1 MVEFGVITGEV
12 DGTWIRVQYRTGE
25 KFWAPMITFVSNVS
39 IPSEKWIKANKHKY
53 VALVSFEKDILE
65 NPMVVGFYPVKG
77 ATAEADMFSKL
88 LALTADLIS
97 ILQQATIMT
106 QLGPQKIMSQYQT
119 KLSEAKSKLNEI
131 VSNVQDYSV

>member
-1 MVEFGVITGEV
+1 
-12 DGTWIRVQYRTGE
+12 
-25 KFWAPMITFVSNVS
+25 MITFGSNVS
-39 IPSEKWIKANKHKY
+39 IPSEKWIKVNKHKY